1 MVKMICVGQF
11 LVWYKSVRFSMFFTF
26 FTLFN
31 ISFRES
37 SLMLKLAFAK
47 KDLLN
52 FQKFSLS
59 LYLRYEPIYRQIY
72 EVKSEL

>member
-31 ISFRES
+31 ILFRES

-52 FQKFSLS
+52 F
-59 LYLRYEPIYRQIY
+59 
-72 EVKSEL
+72 

>member
-11 LVWYKSVRFSMFFTF
+11 LVWYKSVGFS
-26 FTLFN
+26 TLFN

-59 LYLRYEPIYRQIY
+59 LYLEYEPIYRQIY